1 MTDKLQ
7 TNELGST
14 GIHVPGIV
22 FGTSNLGNLYQALA
36 DETKLQIVGQ
46 WFQHAPT
53 PVMVDTAGKY
63 GAGLALESIAS
74 ALEKINVEPHD
85 IIISNKLGW
94 RRVPLETE
102 EPTFEPGAW
111 VGLKHDAVQDISY
124 DGILRC
130 YEQGCELLGAYRP
143 QMVSVHD
150 PDEYLAAATDEANRQ
165 ARWQDILEAYKALQ
179 ELRRAGKVAGVGVG
193 SKDWRVVQ
201 QLTEHCELDWVML
214 ATSYTIYTH
223 PAELTEFIDNL
234 HQRNIGVINSA
245 VFHSGFMTG
254 GQFFDYRKIN
264 EASEEDQKLIAW
276 RDRFHKVCDQHN
288 VKPAE
293 ACVAFALKPPG
304 ITAIALSSSQPER
317 VAANVQLAST
327 QLPEEFW
334 AAMRSENLL

>member
-1 MTDKLQ
+1 M
-7 TNELGST
+7 
-14 GIHVPGIV
+14 
-22 FGTSNLGNLYQALA
+22 
-36 DETKLQIVGQ
+36 QIVEQ
-46 WFQHAPT
+46 WFQHAPV
-53 PVMVDTAGKY
+53 PVMIDTAGKY
-63 GAGLALESIAS
+63 GAGLALECIAS
-74 ALEKINVEPHD
+74 ALASLKVAPSD

-94 RRVPLETE
+94 RRVPLEAD

-130 YEQGCELLGAYRP
+130 YEEGNQLLGNYSQ

-165 ARWQDILEAYKALQ
+165 ARWQDILAAYKALQ

-201 QLTEHCELDWVML
+201 QLTDQCELDWVML
-214 ATSYTIYTH
+214 ATCYTIYTH
-223 PAELTEFIDNL
+223 PAELTEFIEQL

-254 GQFFDYRKIN
+254 GQFFDYRKID
-264 EASEEDQKLIAW
+264 ATSDEDQKLINW
-276 RDRFHKVCDQHN
+276 RDRFHRVCQQFN
-288 VKPAE
+288 IKPAE
-293 ACVAFALKPPG
+293 ACVAFALQPPG

-317 VAANVQLAST
+317 VATNVHLANT
-327 QLPEEFW
+327 KLPEEFW
-334 AAMRSENLL
+334 AAMRAENLL